1 MFMSDLPLFMSDLPC
16 RNFCT
21 REFLYPVQKFLKK
34 FLLHY
39 FFDVYCDFDDVEGG
53 HEFDDAREFLL
64 VC

>member
-21 REFLYPVQKFLKK
+21 RYKNSCKK

-39 FFDVYCDFDDVEGG
+39 FFDVDCDFDDVEGG